1 MSRNRWIVVSGIA
14 ALVIFAIVYGFLPK
28 PVTVDIAKTMR
39 GPMMVTVEEE
49 GKTRVKDRY
58 VISAP
63 VAGYLRRIELDVG
76 DPVKKGEVLAELES
90 QRSAVLDPR
99 SRAAAEA
106 AVSAA
111 EATLKAAEEAVRA
124 RAADAEYAKT
134 NAVRAAKLYNSGY
147 ISKDSLDQSEAQAKR
162 TDADLHAA
170 RSAARSARYEL
181 DKARTALGYSAA
193 EQALNH
199 GKVVF
204 VRAPAAGHVLKVYHE
219 SEGTVNSGDPLIDI
233 GNPAALEVKVEVL
246 SEDAVKIKPGM
257 TVLFERWGGDA
268 ALPGRVRVVE
278 PAGFTKISSLGVEE
292 QRTLVIAD
300 ITAPPESWQRLGD
313 GYRVE
318 ARFVIWEGKDVL
330 QVPASSLFRKG
341 DGWEVF
347 AVSNGKAR
355 LRRVQVGHRTGL
367 AAEIVSGLSE
377 GDKVI
382 AHPDDSI
389 NDGTRVRPRQE

>member
-28 PVTVDIAKTMR
+28 PVTVDIAKTTR

-76 DPVKKGEVLAELES
+76 DTIKKGEVLAELES

-124 RAADAEYAKT
+124 RAADAEYAKA
-134 NAVRAAKLYNSGY
+134 NAVRATKLYKSGY
-147 ISKDSLDQSEAQAKR
+147 ISKDSMDQSEAQAKR

-170 RSAARSARYEL
+170 RSAARSARFEL
-181 DKARTALGYSAA
+181 DKTRTALGYSAA
-193 EQALNH
+193 EQAVNR

-268 ALPGRVRVVE
+268 NLSGRVRVVE

-367 AAEIVSGLSE
+367 AAEIVSGLSKGE
-377 GDKVI
+377 EVI

-389 NDGTRVRPRQE
+389 NDGTRVRPRKE

>member
-1 MSRNRWIVVSGIA
+1 MSRNRWIVVIGIA

-28 PVTVDIAKTMR
+28 PLAVDIAKTTR

-58 VISAP
+58 IISAP

-124 RAADAEYAKT
+124 RAADAEYAKA
-134 NAVRAAKLYNSGY
+134 NAVRAAKLYKSGY
-147 ISKDSLDQSEAQAKR
+147 ISKDSMDQSEAQAKR

-170 RSAARSARYEL
+170 RSAARSARFEL
-181 DKARTALGYSAA
+181 DKARTSLGYSAA
-193 EQALNH
+193 EQAVNH
-199 GKVVF
+199 DKVVF

-257 TVLFERWGGDA
+257 AVLFERWGGDA
-268 ALPGRVRVVE
+268 NLSGRVRVVE

-347 AVSNGKAR
+347 AVHNGKAR
-355 LRRVQVGHRTGL
+355 LRRVQVGHRNGL
-367 AAEIVSGLSE
+367 AAEIVSGLSKGE
-377 GDKVI
+377 EVI

-389 NDGTRVRPRQE
+389 NDGTRVRPR

>member
-1 MSRNRWIVVSGIA
+1 MSRNRWIVVIGIA
-14 ALVIFAIVYGFLPK
+14 ALVIFAIVFGFLPK
-28 PVTVDIAKTMR
+28 PVTVDIAKTTR
-39 GPMMVTVEEE
+39 GRMMVTVEEE

-63 VAGYLRRIELDVG
+63 VAGYLRRVELDVG

-124 RAADAEYAKT
+124 RAADAEYANA
-134 NAVRAAKLYNSGY
+134 NAVRATKLYKSGY
-147 ISKDSLDQSEAQAKR
+147 ISKDSMDQSEAQAKR

-170 RSAARSARYEL
+170 RSAARSAQFDL
-181 DKARTALGYSAA
+181 DKARTSLGYSAA
-193 EQALNH
+193 EQAVNR

-257 TVLFERWGGDA
+257 AVLFERWGGDA
-268 ALPGRVRVVE
+268 NLSGRVRVVE

-341 DGWEVF
+341 DEWEVF
-347 AVSNGKAR
+347 AVHNGKAR
-355 LRRVQVGHRTGL
+355 LRPVQVGHRTGL

-377 GDKVI
+377 GEEVI

-389 NDGTRVRPRQE
+389 NDGTRVRPRKE